1 MKKKLGL
8 VVNPIAGMGGRVALK
23 GSDGKETIR
32 KAIELGS
39 TPVSPKR
46 TAEALKRLMRIK
58 GDIELITYPYDM
70 GEEEAKESGFNP
82 TVIGSITKGETTS
95 SDTCRAAKELA
106 VLNTDLLL
114 FAGGDGTARDIY
126 EAVGNTIPV
135 LGIPAGVK
143 IHSAAYAINPLM
155 AGELTVMYLRGSNTS
170 VHEVE
175 VMDIDEEVLREEDRV
190 SAKLYGYLK
199 IPCDRK
205 MTQSPK
211 EASCRGE
218 QEVAMMQAIAE
229 RVVDAMEEDWLYII
243 GPGTTTR
250 AIMERLGLQKTLLGV
265 DVVERKKIVA
275 NDVNEAQLIRIMDGK
290 KAKVIVT
297 PIGGQGYIFGRGNQ
311 QISPEIIRRV
321 GPENILVI
329 ATPSKIYS
337 LMLKPLLVD
346 TGDEEVDQRL
356 RGYRKV
362 VTGYREETVCKV
374 L

>member
-8 VVNPIAGMGGRVALK
+8 IVNPIAGMGGRTALK
-23 GSDGKETIR
+23 GSDGRETIR
-32 KAIELGS
+32 KAIELGA
-39 TPVSPKR
+39 TPSSSKR
-46 TAEALKRLMRIK
+46 TVEALKRLIMIK
-58 GDIELITYPYDM
+58 DDIELITYPYDM

-82 TVIGSITKGETTS
+82 MVIGSITKGETTS
-95 SDTCRAAKELA
+95 FDTCRAAQEMAALK
-106 VLNTDLLL
+106 TDLLL
-114 FAGGDGTARDIY
+114 FAGGDGTARDVY
-126 EAVGNTIPV
+126 DAVGNTIPV
-135 LGIPAGVK
+135 LGIPTGVK
-143 IHSAAYAINPLM
+143 IHSAVYAINPLT
-155 AGELTVMYLRGSNTS
+155 AGELAVKHLRNFPSLLY
-170 VHEVE
+170 EAE
-175 VMDIDEEVLREEDRV
+175 VMDIDEKALREEDRV
-190 SAKLYGYLK
+190 SSKLYGYLK
-199 IPCDRK
+199 IPCERR

-211 EASCRGE
+211 EASCTGE
-218 QEVAMMQAIAE
+218 QEATIMQAIAE
-229 RVVDAMEEDWLYII
+229 RIIDDMEEDCLYFI

-250 AIMERLGLQKTLLGV
+250 AIMERLGLPKTLLGV
-265 DVVERKKIVA
+265 DVVERKNLVA

-290 KAKVIVT
+290 KARIIVT

-321 GPENILVI
+321 GSDNIIVI

-362 VTGYREETVCKV
+362 VTGYREEIVCKV